1 VLVDAAAELPP
12 RSNLTDITATGA
24 DLVVFSGGKSIRGPQ
39 SSGIL
44 AGRRDL
50 IGSAFV
56 QMMDLDEHPQLW
68 APPPGLVDQTALLG
82 GPPRHGLGRGLKV
95 AKETIIGL
103 LTALE
108 LFESGQYD
116 VEVERQRII
125 LDKIV
130 KDLQGLPLS
139 CRVEE
144 SLDGESSPL
153 LEIALDESVLGR
165 TAFQVCRALR
175 DGKPAIYPGH
185 ARLAKGSLMI
195 HPLHLDEDTAKVLAR
210 RIAEEVD

>member
-1 VLVDAAAELPP
+1 M
-12 RSNLTDITATGA
+12 
-24 DLVVFSGGKSIRGPQ
+24 
-39 SSGIL
+39 
-44 AGRRDL
+44 

-68 APPPGLVDQTALLG
+68 APPPALVDQTALLG

-116 VEVERQRII
+116 VEIERQRIV

-130 KDLQGLPLS
+130 EDLQGLPLS
-139 CRVEE
+139 CRIEE

-185 ARLAKGSLMI
+185 ARLARGSLMI
-195 HPLHLDEDTAKVLAR
+195 HPLHLNEDTAKALAR
-210 RIAEEVD
+210 RIAEEID